1 MADRITANLPARDLA
16 ATAAFYGRLGF
27 SETYRDAGWMILRR
41 GPLMLEFF
49 AHPDL
54 VPAESAFSACI
65 RVDDPDRLHAE
76 WAAIG
81 LPETQASIPRLTGFF
96 RPGAAPRMFALIDPE
111 GSLLRVIDN
120 READREA
127 DAPPPVARGEHAG

>member
-27 SETYRDAGWMILRR
+27 SETFRDDGWMILTR

-49 AHPDL
+49 PHPELD
-54 VPAESAFSACI
+54 PWSSWFSACI
-65 RVDDPDRLHAE
+65 RVDDPDALLAE
-76 WAAIG
+76 WRQAG
-81 LPETQASIPRLTGFF
+81 LPSDHTSIPRLTGFF
-96 RPGAAPRMFALIDPE
+96 KHGGAPRMFALVDPD

-120 READREA
+120 R
-127 DAPPPVARGEHAG
+127 DAGETPDQGAPDVR